1 MKIETIHGLE
11 LSFTVDADDDLVIEP
26 VSNVVS
32 EDLNLNENN
41 IWLGR
46 AQATAL
52 AMFILQTYDK

>member
-1 MKIETIHGLE
+1 LKIETIHGLE

-52 AMFILQTYDK
+52 AMFILQAYDK

>member
-11 LSFTVDADDDLVIEP
+11 LSFTVDADDDLVIES

-41 IWLGR
+41 IWIGR
-46 AQATAL
+46 AQATEL
-52 AMFILQTYDK
+52 AMFILQAYDK